1 MKKII
6 VSRHGVRYPFEFESK
21 FKKIFGKDILKWQF
35 DPELSAHLSNK
46 GALLE
51 LLFAKFLKK
60 YLNVDSSMNINIV
73 ANSTHRTYET
83 ARLLALGLMPE
94 KNIEIECSDSYF
106 SKRDPWFELNYPA
119 KSYIDNK
126 RVNDFDQ
133 KASNLG
139 IYDKFKELFNLDNNC
154 LYVQSQSQV
163 GFVENEWL
171 KPTGRLFFSSSA
183 SDVMQSMYYHGFKES
198 EIFKSSDFLKDLK
211 LLLKAK
217 DFVIDLIWNNPTLAL
232 ESQKNIY
239 KLLKSQFYT
248 NYDLSILVGHDT
260 NLATVL
266 GVLDIDVPDL
276 NQLEKYPIGSKL
288 IFTVHDDKTFDLEL
302 AYFDYKDIVNFNIN
316 AEPKIVSLGTNLKLK

>member
-21 FKKIFGKDILKWQF
+21 FKSIFNKDIVKWQF
-35 DPELSAHLSNK
+35 ENELSAHLTNK

-60 YLNVDSSMNINIV
+60 YLNVESSMNINII

-83 ARLLALGLMPE
+83 ARLLSLGLMPD
-94 KNIEIECSDSYF
+94 KNIKIECSDSSF
-106 SKRDPWFELNYPA
+106 SKRNSWFELNYPS

-126 RVNDFDQ
+126 LVNDFDQ

-154 LYVQSQSQV
+154 LYVQSESQIN
-163 GFVENEWL
+163 FVENEWL
-171 KPTGRLFFSSSA
+171 KPTGKLFFSSSA

-198 EIFKSSDFLKDLK
+198 EIFKSTNFLKDLK

-260 NLATVL
+260 NLATIL
-266 GVLDIDVPDL
+266 GVLDINVPDHG
-276 NQLEKYPIGSKL
+276 QLEKYPIGSKL
-288 IFTVHDDKTFDLEL
+288 IFTVYDDKSFDLEL
-302 AYFDYKDIVNFNIN
+302 AYFDYKDIVNFSEN
-316 AEPKIVSLGTNLKLK
+316 AIPKVVLLGTDLKLK